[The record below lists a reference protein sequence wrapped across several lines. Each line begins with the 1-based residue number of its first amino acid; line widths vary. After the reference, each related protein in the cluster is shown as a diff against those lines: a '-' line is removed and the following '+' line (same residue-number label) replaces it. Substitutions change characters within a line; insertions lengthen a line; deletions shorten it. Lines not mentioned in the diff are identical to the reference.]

1 MGGGGGEGRR
11 KAKEKNEPD
20 NTAYTNKTLFINNTN
35 ISQILKTKADKVF
48 ESIQRE
54 YKNKIKILKN
64 GHLIFK
70 KAINSI

>member
-1 MGGGGGEGRR
+1 ME
-11 KAKEKNEPD
+11 
-20 NTAYTNKTLFINNTN
+20 NTAYINNTLFINNTN

-54 YKNKIKILKN
+54 YKNTIKILKN

>member
-1 MGGGGGEGRR
+1 M
-11 KAKEKNEPD
+11 K
-20 NTAYTNKTLFINNTN
+20 NTAYINKTHFINNTY

-70 KAINSI
+70 KAINSIQAK